1 MSKVIGGGAIAERFH
16 HLNNQFETLV
26 FAPNSENSQMVV
38 SAQFEEES
46 NELRRLISL
55 HPSSKI
61 VYFSSCSVLDPSL
74 MTSNYVIYKKSIEAL
89 IQKLAPNYL
98 IVRLPQVVSRESE
111 ESNLSRYIVDRVLSG
126 EPFEVWSGAK
136 RNFIDLDDV
145 FEIVRGLLQS
155 QKFRNKII
163 NVANPNSVS
172 VIDFVQTVESVFG
185 LEAKYQIIDK
195 SSEYEIDVSP
205 ISDIVGELNINFDD
219 SYLRRTI
226 VKYYE
231 YRTKGPKLLSIIVP
245 TYNEELGIDEFYNR
259 TKAVVASLAPQFDY
273 EIIFVN
279 DGSVDRTQDK
289 LRNLARADGRVRVI
303 RFSRNFGNQAGIT
316 AGIDIARGDLAV
328 VIDDDLQDPPE
339 VILEMIAQW
348 HRGYK
353 VVYAVRN
360 SRKSINPILRVGA
373 WLYYQLLSKL
383 SDTKIPRNTGDFRL
397 LDHVV
402 LNSLREMR
410 ESNRYLRGLVAW
422 VGFPQIGIGYA
433 RDARYAG
440 TTKFTF
446 KKYLKFAIDGV
457 SSFSEKPLSIISGFG
472 FIVTCLSGLTA
483 IALIILKVLEV
494 NFITVSGWTSLMVGM
509 LFLGGLQIFS
519 IGVVGVYLSKVLG
532 QVKDRPLYIV
542 EESINI

>member
-1 MSKVIGGGAIAERFH
+1 MSKVIGSGAIAERFR
-16 HLNNQFETLV
+16 HLDIQYETLV
-26 FAPNSENSQMVV
+26 FAPNSENSQQI
-38 SAQFEEES
+38 SSTQIEEDL
-46 NELRRLISL
+46 NEIRQLISL
-55 HPSSKI
+55 NPSAKI
-61 VYFSSCSVLDPSL
+61 VYFSSCSILDPTLAAS
-74 MTSNYVIYKKSIEAL
+74 TYIIYKKSIEAL
-89 IQKLAPNYL
+89 IEELASSYL
-98 IVRLPQVVSRESE
+98 IVRLPQVVSRQSA
-111 ESNLSRYIVDRVLSG
+111 ESNLSRYIIERVLSG
-126 EPFEVWSGAK
+126 EPFEIWSGAK

-145 FEIVRGLLQS
+145 FEIVREVLQN
-155 QKFRNKII
+155 QKHSNQIV

-172 VIDFVQTVESVFG
+172 VIEFVRTVESVFG
-185 LEAKYQIIDK
+185 LEANCQVIDK
-195 SSEYEIDVSP
+195 SSQYDIDVSP
-205 ISDIVGELNINFDD
+205 ISDIIGNLKINFDD
-219 SYLRRTI
+219 SYLWRTI
-226 VKYYE
+226 SKYYE
-231 YRTKGPKLLSIIVP
+231 YRVKGPKLLSVVVP
-245 TYNEELGIDEFYNR
+245 TYNEELGIDEFYVR
-259 TKAVVASLAPQFDY
+259 TKAVVASLAPQFEH

-289 LRNLARADGRVRVI
+289 LKNLARLDDRVRVI

-316 AGIDIARGDLAV
+316 AGIDIAHGDLAV

-339 VILEMIAQW
+339 VIFEMIAQW
-348 HRGYK
+348 HHGYK
-353 VVYAVRN
+353 VVYAVRK

-397 LDHVV
+397 LDKVV

-440 TTKFTF
+440 TTKFTM

-457 SSFSEKPLSIISGFG
+457 SSFSEKPLSIISGVG
-472 FIVTCLSGLTA
+472 FMVTCLSGFAA
-483 IALIILKVLEV
+483 IALIILKTLEV
-494 NFITVSGWTSLMVGM
+494 KFITVSGWTSLMVGM

-532 QVKDRPLYIV
+532 QVKDRPLYII
-542 EESINI
+542 EESINV